1 MVKTVFFCFI
11 HKMFSSSLFAS
22 KVAVGTILLGI
33 SCEYVCNSRK
43 ESTGGTMSIKEQ
55 VSNDSNSIGDTQVSE
70 APSTNNTTTTTTT
83 TTAATAAAPTTTT
96 TTTFLVQSLEKS
108 HTRSISLVH
117 LNELVNQLRA
127 SEPTDLPSIEG
138 GDELNETSFRD
149 ADDNYHCLINDQNCP
164 PTPNFSK
171 ASTPSNLNETNVNS
185 NSSSALTTITNKDDG
200 IVFNVPP
207 STTNTTADKKKPD
220 LNDVERFKMC
230 GNSII
235 A

>member
-1 MVKTVFFCFI
+1 MVKTFFFCFI

-96 TTTFLVQSLEKS
+96 TTTTTTFLVQSLEKS

-138 GDELNETSFRD
+138 GDELNETSCRG
-149 ADDNYHCLINDQNCP
+149 ADDNYHCLINDQNCS

-171 ASTPSNLNETNVNS
+171 SSTPSNLN
-185 NSSSALTTITNKDDG
+185 
-200 IVFNVPP
+200 
-207 STTNTTADKKKPD
+207 
-220 LNDVERFKMC
+220 
-230 GNSII
+230 
-235 A
+235 